1 MKLNSKR
8 SIRGQRESQS
18 PFLAYQKRA
27 LAQVSRTFALTIPF
41 LPEQVRHAIGNAYLL
56 CRIAD
61 TIEDEP
67 TLADERKKLF
77 LSRFTEVVQG
87 RSSTDSFAKD
97 LSTLL
102 SDATRKGE
110 HDLVSNTSPVID
122 YHAKLPKGQRIPIER
137 CVEIMCEGMAEFV
150 GTDSTGLPSMKH
162 VERYCYVVAGVVG
175 EMITDVL
182 CDYSQNIESKKTELS
197 KLSVPFGRGLQLVNI
212 LKDHPEDRK
221 RGVTWLPR
229 QILQNRINRTNK
241 RGEPQIVTRIKHVVN
256 VAQRDLEA
264 ALHYV
269 QLIPTHERGVR
280 SFLAITLGL
289 AVLTLRRIQLNPG
302 FQRGDD
308 VKISRR
314 QVFGTVATTRV
325 AVRSNH
331 ALNWLFNIAKPT
343 LNSTIK
349 SLW

>member
-1 MKLNSKR
+1 MNVRR
-8 SIRGQRESQS
+8 SNRKQKETQS

-27 LAQVSRTFALTIPF
+27 LAQVSRTFALTIPL
-41 LPEQVRHAIGNAYLL
+41 LPAQVRHAIGNAYLL

-67 TLADERKKLF
+67 TLTNEAKRGF
-77 LSRFTEVVQG
+77 LARFAEVVVG
-87 RSSTDSFAKD
+87 RSSTDSFSND
-97 LSTLL
+97 LSRLL
-102 SDATRKGE
+102 SEATHKGE
-110 HDLVSNTSPVID
+110 RELVSNTSPVVD
-122 YHAKLPKGQRIPIER
+122 YHVNLPSGQREPIER
-137 CVEIMCEGMAEFV
+137 CVETMCEGMAEFV

-182 CDYSQNIESKKTELS
+182 CDYSNNIDTRKNELS

-212 LKDHPEDRK
+212 LKDHREDRK

-229 QILQNRINRTNK
+229 QVFES
-241 RGEPQIVTRIKHVVN
+241 RGVGMRRHGESNIVTRIKHVVN
-256 VAQRDLEA
+256 IAQRDLEA
-264 ALHYV
+264 ALRYV
-269 QLIPTHERGVR
+269 QLIPNHERGVR

-289 AVLTLRRIQLNPG
+289 AILTLRRIQLNPG

-314 QVFGTVATTRV
+314 QVYGTVATTRF

-331 ALNWLFNIAKPT
+331 ALNWLFNLAKPT
-343 LNSTIK
+343 INSTLK